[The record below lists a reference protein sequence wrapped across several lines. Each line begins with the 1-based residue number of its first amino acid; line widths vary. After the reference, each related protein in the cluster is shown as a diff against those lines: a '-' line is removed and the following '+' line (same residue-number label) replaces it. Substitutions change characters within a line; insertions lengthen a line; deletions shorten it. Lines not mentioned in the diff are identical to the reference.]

1 MSFSIREIIPSLSV
15 KGIMRKLTQESGIC
29 VSSAVRSYQMIRRW
43 LVSRFKAAAVLAV
56 FVPGGNSAIAQTS
69 TDPSKSPQRC
79 ASRLSIAFWGVAPDG
94 PLASSNTP
102 QTLADQ
108 LTADPRFHE
117 RFASF
122 VNSEFN
128 HAPGGNTAEDA
139 VYHLA
144 KHVLQNNLPW
154 KDVFVGPYQVVA
166 TGNGAAMRAAVQND
180 PNGLG
185 YFRSTAWLE
194 RYAGNEEQGIK
205 LNTAYR
211 MLNNVLGL
219 QLTATTNLPGA
230 DVTAGGR
237 QAPACRGCHYDGWY
251 ALDNTA
257 AVLSRVV
264 RTGQRITFTPPD
276 GQPKMVLGGVMV
288 KDDKELIT
296 AMVESEQFAFNTC
309 RLVFRYLYGR
319 VENACEADV
328 FDQCIDAFKA
338 SGMIQSAL
346 STVAKDPS
354 FCQ

>member
-1 MSFSIREIIPSLSV
+1 MKKLPRNLRVFAVLSL
-15 KGIMRKLTQESGIC
+15 
-29 VSSAVRSYQMIRRW
+29 RSHRALAALIGTS
-43 LVSRFKAAAVLAV
+43 LKTAAVMTSVAL
-56 FVPGGNSAIAQTS
+56 GTSAAQAQAPMDS
-69 TDPSKSPQRC
+69 SKSPQRC
-79 ASRLSIAFWGVAPDG
+79 ATRLSVSFLGVAPDAQ
-94 PLASSNTP
+94 LASSATP
-102 QTLADQ
+102 QAMVDQ
-108 LTADPRFHE
+108 LVADPRFYE

-128 HAPGGNTAEDA
+128 SAPGTNTAEDA
-139 VYHLA
+139 VYHMA
-144 KHVLQNNLPW
+144 KYILQNNLPW
-154 KDVFVGPYQVVA
+154 KDLFVGPYQVVA
-166 TGNGAAMRAAVQND
+166 TGTGAAMQASVQND

-219 QLTATTNLPGA
+219 SLTATTNQPGA
-230 DVTAGGR
+230 DISATGR
-237 QAPACRGCHYDGWY
+237 QAAACRGCHYDGWY

-257 AVLSRVV
+257 SVLSRVV
-264 RTGQRITFTPPD
+264 RNGQRITFTPPD
-276 GQPKMVLGGVMV
+276 GQPKMVLGGVMA

-309 RLVFRYLYGR
+309 RIVFRYLYGR
-319 VENACEADV
+319 AENACEAEV
-328 FDQCIDAFKA
+328 FDQCIDAIKG

-346 STVAKDPS
+346 ASVAKDSS